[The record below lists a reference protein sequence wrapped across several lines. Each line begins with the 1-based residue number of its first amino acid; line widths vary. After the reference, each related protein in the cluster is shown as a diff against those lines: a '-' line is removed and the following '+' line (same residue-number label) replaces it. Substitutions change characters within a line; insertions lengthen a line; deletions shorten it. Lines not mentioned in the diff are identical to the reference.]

1 VAKERPKDQGFP
13 SAPSEFIMFDPGPEF
28 YSPAR
33 RGRRQTLLK
42 LAEASFPDGVPSP
55 YAVLP
60 SRSREN
66 LPFVCA
72 TISVTNDYDRSQQFR
87 DVWCLW
93 DTGAAISHILTG
105 ILHEEVR
112 GSSTE
117 GYVSGEIRYAFQ
129 RLECT

>member
-1 VAKERPKDQGFP
+1 M
-13 SAPSEFIMFDPGPEF
+13 IDPGPEF

-33 RGRRQTLLK
+33 RERRQKLLK

-72 TISVTNDYDRSQQFR
+72 TISLTNDCMIGRSNFGMFGVCGTQ
-87 DVWCLW
+87 
-93 DTGAAISHILTG
+93 
-105 ILHEEVR
+105 E
-112 GSSTE
+112 
-117 GYVSGEIRYAFQ
+117 Q
-129 RLECT
+129 RSPIFLLVY